1 MDKIELRVLH
11 ICPREGSPFP
21 QEMLVSLPHGGRND
35 LSNVYH
41 AIPLWARDHEQVA
54 ALRQRMIEIAIA
66 KNWEPVHVRQ
76 EGTQMIVSS
85 GELDA
90 LAALHAGEDSISC
103 IYEVPPEEPPVPAV
117 KEKGSVRPTPR
128 PPGAGRSLDHEI
140 ADFAGWLHAR
150 PQPPG
155 LKLAAAA
162 RYCRAELGKSLTAEE
177 VWTILFGNRYSRM
190 PTGWLPTEEQVWQAS
205 IKELARRANTSE
217 YTVKAL
223 LKIDRLPASI
233 REASAN
239 LSFRTWRTIA
249 RLKDED
255 KQRAVVDVLK
265 RRPVSARE
273 LERLVSL
280 CNKGMTVEH
289 ALTQVDNLRRSK
301 TGPVGKAALVI
312 LEAIPDIKKGKHHLT
327 RQEAETLGMLA
338 DELAKVFQDQREGVR
353 K

>member
-11 ICPREGSPFP
+11 ICLREGSPFP
-21 QEMLVSLPHGGRND
+21 QEMLLSLPHGGRND

-54 ALRQRMIEIAIA
+54 ALRQGMIEIAIA
-66 KNWEPVHVRQ
+66 KNWEPVRVRQ
-76 EGTQMIVSS
+76 KGTQMIITS

-90 LAALHAGEDSISC
+90 LAALHAGEDFISC
-103 IYEVPPEEPPVPAV
+103 IYEVPPEQPPVPAV

-162 RYCRAELGKSLTAEE
+162 RYCRAELGKSLTPEE

-190 PTGWLPTEEQVWQAS
+190 PTGWLPTPEQVWQAS

-217 YTVKAL
+217 YTVKTL

-239 LSFRTWRTIA
+239 LSFRTLERIA
-249 RLKDED
+249 RLHDAG
-255 KQRAVVDVLK
+255 KQKQVTQLLN
-265 RRPVSARE
+265 RRPLSARQ
-273 LERLVSL
+273 LAKLVSL
-280 CNKGMTVEH
+280 CNSGMTVEQ
-289 ALTQVDNLRRSK
+289 AVSQIDQSK
-301 TGPVGKAALVI
+301 PPKRGPVEKAALLI
-312 LEAIPDIKKGKHHLT
+312 LQALPDIRGGKQVLSPEDA
-327 RQEAETLGMLA
+327 QTLRVLGE
-338 DELAKVFQDQREGVR
+338 ELVKMFQGEKQRGR
-353 K
+353 